1 MGDSPLESAGS
12 IQIRKGHVLEV
23 KTGLDGSN
31 CLLVAGSK
39 RIALL
44 HPGTELAIL
53 SIPILWRWKG
63 GLRHLPLEAGMRAIF
78 QHRMSGAVR
87 RAEFLFADGRT
98 VSMEE
103 LPHRLRMT
111 VTSVPADPLFLS

>member
-1 MGDSPLESAGS
+1 MGDSPVEAERS
-12 IQIRKGHVLEV
+12 IKVRKGHVLEV
-23 KTGLDGSN
+23 KTGSNGSN

-53 SIPILWRWKG
+53 SIPLLWRWKG
-63 GLRHLPLEAGMRAIF
+63 GLRHLPLKGGMRAIF

-87 RAEFLFADGRT
+87 RAEFVFADGRLLS
-98 VSMEE
+98 VEE

-111 VTSVPADPLFLS
+111 VTLVPADPLFLS